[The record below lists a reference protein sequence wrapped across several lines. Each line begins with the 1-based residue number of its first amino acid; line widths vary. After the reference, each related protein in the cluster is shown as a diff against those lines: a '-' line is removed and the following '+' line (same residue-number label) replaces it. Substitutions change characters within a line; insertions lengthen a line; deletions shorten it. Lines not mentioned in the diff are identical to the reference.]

1 MDKRTLSLFAALL
14 LPALL
19 LLLPVSGQTW
29 RSSGGRGCRNLRPGF
44 PKSVGL

>member
-19 LLLPVSGQTW
+19 LLLAGLGPDL